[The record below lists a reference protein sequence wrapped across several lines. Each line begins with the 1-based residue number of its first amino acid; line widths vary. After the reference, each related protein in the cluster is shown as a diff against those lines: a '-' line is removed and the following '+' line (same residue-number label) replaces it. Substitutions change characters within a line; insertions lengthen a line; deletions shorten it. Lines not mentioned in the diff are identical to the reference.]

1 MLRRLGVAIP
11 LFSFVAML
19 LLFGWSVFLADT
31 SAGRGIGFMGAA
43 AAGAVMLVSTIIS
56 FAIDYGVWQFLRNGS
71 IVAGLFVALI
81 GIYTFRHDAAWI
93 ADRMLR
99 ELDPAG
105 ASAEADGTIAI
116 SLSNDGHYY
125 TRAEVNGVTIKFMID
140 TGATGIVLS
149 PNDARRVGFDVAS
162 LSFTEKTETAN
173 GIGRAAIIALN
184 DLRIAHL
191 AMRKLPAR
199 VNQAAMSESLLGMEF
214 LRRLNGW
221 RVERGVLML
230 EP

>member
-1 MLRRLGVAIP
+1 MVAAGFGTV
-11 LFSFVAML
+11 LML
-19 LLFGWSVFLADT
+19 LCIGWAALFARSSTEQSIAIY
-31 SAGRGIGFMGAA
+31 SGAA
-43 AAGAVMLVSTIIS
+43 IGIAIAIGRAIA
-56 FAIDYGVWQFLRNGS
+56 FAMEIGLWPLLRNSGV
-71 IVAGLFVALI
+71 IVGLFTVLI
-81 GIYTFRHDAAWI
+81 GIYAFRHDTAWV

-105 ASAEADGTIAI
+105 AVTEADGTIAL
-116 SLSNDGHYY
+116 SLSKDGHYY

-140 TGATGIVLS
+140 TGATGIVLT
-149 PNDARRVGFDVAS
+149 PNDARRAGFDVAS
-162 LSFTEKTETAN
+162 LSFTEETETAN
-173 GIGRAAIIALN
+173 GIGRAAVIELD

-191 AMRKLPAR
+191 GLRDLPAR

-221 RVERGVLML
+221 RVERGVLLL

>member
-11 LFSFVAML
+11 LVSFAVML
-19 LLFGWSVFLADT
+19 ALFGWAVFLAD
-31 SAGRGIGFMGAA
+31 SSGGRGIAFIGAA
-43 AAGAVMLVSTIIS
+43 AAGAVMLISTVIS
-56 FAIDYGVWQFLRNGS
+56 FAIDYGVRQFLRNGA
-71 IVAGLFVALI
+71 IIFGLFVVLI
-81 GIYTFRHDAAWI
+81 GIYTFRLDAAWI

-105 ASAEADGTIAI
+105 ATAEADGTIAL
-116 SLSNDGHYY
+116 SLSKDGHYY

-140 TGATGIVLS
+140 TGASSIGLS
-149 PNDARRVGFDVAS
+149 PNDARRLGYDLAS

-173 GIGRAAIIALN
+173 GIGRAAIIALD

-191 AMRKLPAR
+191 GMRNLPAR

-221 RVERGVLML
+221 RVERGVLLL